1 MSANQC
7 VSSPK
12 NKKPTLPQMLD
23 QDQESSDDI
32 AAVPNWATE
41 LQPYVKAE
49 FDKVF
54 EIYKEWQTGQIK
66 EVTVKIE
73 TAVQEINE
81 KAEKK
86 YGEINDNFEFL
97 QNELHSL
104 IMFQESMKRLGMVD
118 EKGNAN
124 DDFMRQFNNQ
134 NRLVKDLNKLS
145 VIQSIELQ
153 ELSQYSHEVYRSLQ
167 LINQNADQKQKALQT
182 LVDLVAAQ
190 TKAALGTNLTQS
202 YDEWKS
208 IQQLK

>member
-1 MSANQC
+1 
-7 VSSPK
+7 
-12 NKKPTLPQMLD
+12 MLD